1 MSNEVKYISYEEA
14 LNVYNKMI
22 DASDGGF
29 DGVRDEGGI
38 LATLDFVQD
47 DMYYPDFSD
56 KLSYLVF
63 KFCSGHYFNDGNK
76 RIALTLGAY
85 FLYKNSYVWQATIF
99 MRQMESIVY
108 HVAASNIDQD
118 LLLRIMT
125 FFMKGEDYDEE
136 LKIDIANAMGNGEL
150 GIKGEDYEI
159 TDEDDNF

>member
-22 DASDGGF
+22 DASEGGF

-38 LATLDFVQD
+38 LATLDFVQN
-47 DMYYPDFSD
+47 DMYYPYFSD